1 MKSRKVIIF
10 IGFIFI
16 CSSLFAQAQKI
27 STPIPGKEYY
37 IDESGGVFMHIN
49 ILGHVKYPGT
59 YLVHESTDI
68 LTIISQSGG
77 PLNGADLK
85 SVILHSDDSVQVI
98 DLKSIFKNGM
108 QDEIFIKPND
118 TIIVEQR
125 FLNLLFTRSNML
137 PVLLQMLNLILIT
150 K

>member
-1 MKSRKVIIF
+1 MKSEKFIILV
-10 IGFIFI
+10 GFILI
-16 CSSLFAQAQKI
+16 YSGLLAQPQKI

-77 PLNGADLK
+77 PLGGANLK
-85 SVILHSDDSVQVI
+85 SVIIHSDDSMQII
-98 DLKSIFKNGM
+98 DLNSIFKSGM
-108 QDEIFIKPND
+108 RDEIIIKPND
-118 TIIVEQR
+118 TIIIEQR
-125 FLNLLFTRSNML
+125 FLNLLFSRSNML